1 MNVEFYTYYTTTS
14 FDRGFT
20 GHEHLYNFG
29 LVNMNGRVYDPYMST
44 FLSPD
49 NYIQAPDNSQNF
61 NRYAYCLN
69 NPLKYTDPSGEV
81 FAVDDIIIAAVIGAM
96 VNMAYQGF
104 SGNITHDFL
113 VTGSPMLEH
122 QNYRNF
128 SGWYLIETEE
138 TDALLRRISWTYGFD
153 TVEKLGIN
161 VTTKAPDG
169 FTIDPHSGIF
179 INKNNDCIFGRVVY
193 NPHPRGY
200 IDMCST
206 IPGPLQYPRIYL
218 VPSTYGFSIIDIL
231 KQIH

>member
-1 MNVEFYTYYTTTS
+1 MVMFIVINHQDNGTMSYVIKYRS
-14 FDRGFT
+14 
-20 GHEHLYNFG
+20 LI
-29 LVNMNGRVYDPYMST
+29 NMNGRVYDPYLST

-49 NYIQAPDNSQNF
+49 NYIQCPDNSQNF

-128 SGWYLIETEE
+128 SGWDLIEAEE
-138 TDALLRRISWTYGFD
+138 TDALLRRISWTY
-153 TVEKLGIN
+153 
-161 VTTKAPDG
+161 G